1 MEIAIND
8 LSFSFLFYSEKQAL
22 LALHDFIYL
31 CKEIESGNKCTEVEE
46 VVIGNIEKTAE
57 LASNCKLIK
66 LIQQLKSR
74 DEQKYL
80 LGLLTNRKKI
90 TTLPQRPF
98 RYKGKE
104 SYICAWAVDKAVISL
119 ASEAG
124 LLNPEIHG
132 EIGMESISIS
142 NISEKS
148 HIDVHGKRLGVR
160 VYRANAEK
168 HKRDKINY
176 YGKGKSGSPMDLENE
191 EAQSLLNRAVWIK
204 GRLYAR
210 KNGKNYAFQCT
221 GKNVY
226 HGYIADDLGDDIIN
240 GLSAHDWK

>member
-31 CKEIESGNKCTEVEE
+31 CKEIGSGDKCTEVEE

-57 LASNCKLIK
+57 LAPNCKLIK

-104 SYICAWAVDKAVISL
+104 R
-119 ASEAG
+119 
-124 LLNPEIHG
+124 
-132 EIGMESISIS
+132 
-142 NISEKS
+142 KS
-148 HIDVHGKRLGVR
+148 DGF
-160 VYRANAEK
+160 
-168 HKRDKINY
+168 
-176 YGKGKSGSPMDLENE
+176 
-191 EAQSLLNRAVWIK
+191 
-204 GRLYAR
+204 R
-210 KNGKNYAFQCT
+210 K
-221 GKNVY
+221 
-226 HGYIADDLGDDIIN
+226 
-240 GLSAHDWK
+240 